1 MGFVYSKRRN
11 MVELAVRRVSTAVSR
26 PVAGL
31 AKIEGAAAGKLRAAD
46 MGWPG
51 MMSIRLH
58 ELDGMYDHPSL
69 PMAGDALQLLELQCH
84 SKLAGR
90 RIQRPKKGTTKADAV
105 EDNVEST
112 PAPSLE
118 SPLLWLRADPELEY
132 LAELNLLQPEQMW
145 IYQLEKDRDVV
156 GQSQAIAALRAHS
169 RTSFAI
175 VNALNNCLTDTK
187 VFCRVRMEAAAA
199 LASTATEATSWA
211 GLQHLIKYYKSCRFD
226 PDIGL
231 PRSNDFHDFAEY
243 FVLEAIPTAVADVRG
258 SDGTSPPEAVDF
270 ILTILKHND
279 NSGNAYSDVFWL
291 ASVIESVSSLE
302 FGQQNLQTLLR
313 ILKQIDRFLQY
324 DRLMPSYNGVVSI
337 SCIHTLK
344 KLALRL
350 SQVLPSERIKRL
362 LQPFTG
368 GPTTTRWQVRVA
380 AMKALV
386 DLEVQAQGLQAAV
399 ILAVHFME
407 ADPSLRVQSKVM
419 KHLLHV
425 ASNKKNGTLDIGG
438 SATAELLSLLRS
450 STAFHNVLLR
460 HHLFSF
466 LQVLAGRSAAI
477 YRLVDNKSKA
487 TPGQA
492 TLEKKSVGNVT
503 SKPGSFKV
511 RLRPTETPLAAP
523 RVEPIKLRLPGRPN
537 LPRDNPDHAES
548 GSSGGKQDVEEQ
560 KVGKLKLKIKTS
572 SSSAQEGAG
581 DDMGQAVEVSTG
593 AVTKGP
599 VNVNSPVSLGEVVKQ
614 EVEDPSF
621 ILQDGTSYEKGMQV
635 KEAQKL
641 EPRYENRMSGGD
653 VTGEDEN
660 PQLFEYDNAAVTD
673 SSPRAVGQDRQL
685 SGGRYLL
692 MNVETNGG
700 DSVDHDIEHKSSL
713 SQGSDEGVEI
723 AGADLHQYTSLL
735 EGAAG
740 VLSTHDGGGDDTP
753 SQKQEGE
760 RSDKKEKKS
769 EKKEKKD
776 RKERKEKKNKK
787 HDKHNDPE
795 YQEKKRKRRE
805 EKDQRH
811 HEGHKSMKVEVKPV
825 DGVVASESA
834 KPDGDTKLRLKI
846 KKPRT
851 NL

>member
-1 MGFVYSKRRN
+1 
-11 MVELAVRRVSTAVSR
+11 
-26 PVAGL
+26 
-31 AKIEGAAAGKLRAAD
+31 
-46 MGWPG
+46 
-51 MMSIRLH
+51 
-58 ELDGMYDHPSL
+58 
-69 PMAGDALQLLELQCH
+69 
-84 SKLAGR
+84 
-90 RIQRPKKGTTKADAV
+90 
-105 EDNVEST
+105 
-112 PAPSLE
+112 
-118 SPLLWLRADPELEY
+118 
-132 LAELNLLQPEQMW
+132 
-145 IYQLEKDRDVV
+145 
-156 GQSQAIAALRAHS
+156 
-169 RTSFAI
+169 
-175 VNALNNCLTDTK
+175 
-187 VFCRVRMEAAAA
+187 
-199 LASTATEATSWA
+199 
-211 GLQHLIKYYKSCRFD
+211 
-226 PDIGL
+226 
-231 PRSNDFHDFAEY
+231 
-243 FVLEAIPTAVADVRG
+243 
-258 SDGTSPPEAVDF
+258 
-270 ILTILKHND
+270 
-279 NSGNAYSDVFWL
+279 
-291 ASVIESVSSLE
+291 
-302 FGQQNLQTLLR
+302 
-313 ILKQIDRFLQY
+313 
-324 DRLMPSYNGVVSI
+324 
-337 SCIHTLK
+337 
-344 KLALRL
+344 
-350 SQVLPSERIKRL
+350 
-362 LQPFTG
+362 
-368 GPTTTRWQVRVA
+368 
-380 AMKALV
+380 
-386 DLEVQAQGLQAAV
+386 
-399 ILAVHFME
+399 
-407 ADPSLRVQSKVM
+407 
-419 KHLLHV
+419 
-425 ASNKKNGTLDIGG
+425 
-438 SATAELLSLLRS
+438 
-450 STAFHNVLLR
+450 
-460 HHLFSF
+460 
-466 LQVLAGRSAAI
+466 
-477 YRLVDNKSKA
+477 
-487 TPGQA
+487 
-492 TLEKKSVGNVT
+492 
-503 SKPGSFKV
+503 
-511 RLRPTETPLAAP
+511 
-523 RVEPIKLRLPGRPN
+523 
-537 LPRDNPDHAES
+537 
-548 GSSGGKQDVEEQ
+548 
-560 KVGKLKLKIKTS
+560 
-572 SSSAQEGAG
+572 
-581 DDMGQAVEVSTG
+581 MGQAVEVSTG

-635 KEAQKL
+635 KEVQKL

-811 HEGHKSMKVEVKPV
+811 HEGPKSVKVEVKPV